1 MILDRGAAL
10 ASPHAA
16 YFHYMVELRT
26 NYARAQAHK
35 LAHEAAL
42 PKLDLELAKTSG
54 ESISELGVEPQG
66 DWIAKAEANQPKEE
80 LRLVRDELSKMV
92 LATNTEQSGR
102 ELVQLIQPELEAAK
116 PAKGE
121 RAVASPELTAQIVRK
136 VSEIQTVL
144 GQISRSQ
151 RKVATSL
158 GIAPLDETSAAA
170 APAKPT
176 AGK

>member
-1 MILDRGAAL
+1 
-10 ASPHAA
+10 
-16 YFHYMVELRT
+16 ELRT
-26 NYARAQAHK
+26 NYARAQAK
-35 LAHEAAL
+35 LLAQEAAL

-54 ESISELGVEPQG
+54 ESISELGTELR
-66 DWIAKAEANQPKEE
+66 DWIGKAEANQPKEE
-80 LRLVRDELSKMV
+80 LRLVRDELSKMKG
-92 LATNTEQSGR
+92 LATNAEQSGR

-121 RAVASPELTAQIVRK
+121 RAFASPELTAQIVRK